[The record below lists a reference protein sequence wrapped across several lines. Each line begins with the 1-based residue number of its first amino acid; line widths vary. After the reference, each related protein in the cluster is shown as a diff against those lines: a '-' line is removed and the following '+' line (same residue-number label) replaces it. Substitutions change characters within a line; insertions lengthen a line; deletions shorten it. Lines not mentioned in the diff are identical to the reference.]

1 MAPCIAARDDAYR
14 APEDY
19 IKVKEYKIKLAD
31 MDQAVK
37 VASTLGRLGIE
48 MEEVG
53 AAPAAPR
60 PPVKASPR
68 VMPAMQP
75 AVAPV
80 DRETYLA
87 AVRAAVDESD
97 GKMGSIEAHLR
108 KAGLAG
114 DRGKVHRALKAIG
127 AVMDGKLMGAR
138 WGLTKEQAESR
149 AKAGRPPQPERKRK
163 AKGGAPRRTV
173 ERAPEAGAEE

>member
-1 MAPCIAARDDAYR
+1 M
-14 APEDY
+14 
-19 IKVKEYKIKLAD
+19 KEYKIRLAD
-31 MDQAVK
+31 MDQAIK
-37 VASTLGRLGIE
+37 AAAALARLGLE
-48 MEEVG
+48 MEEI
-53 AAPAAPR
+53 APAPRHVEPETPR
-60 PPVKASPR
+60 PPAKARPR
-68 VMPAMQP
+68 VMPAPQP
-75 AVAPV
+75 AAASP

-108 KAGLAG
+108 AAGHAG

-149 AKAGRPPQPERKRK
+149 AKAGRPPQPAKKRK